1 MVIYPKNAIWIS
13 AKSRF
18 IHGNGEFS
26 LNTCELFDRRNC
38 FFFMIL
44 SYFINVNVWFMG
56 ISSAMMDFKIWLSC
70 YECSFKSISCEV
82 RLLQSYKPRYKHG
95 GAIPCQYDQ
104 YGGTIQHHASV
115 ETTRTEL
122 ITCHSNP
129 LMSKYPWICW
139 RDVLWLKPLH
149 WRVRTIVSTVL
160 LPFNQ
165 TIETSIWF
173 ISPLKSI
180 SL

>member
-1 MVIYPKNAIWIS
+1 MWVIWS
-13 AKSRF
+13 ATLWL
-18 IHGNGEFS
+18 I
-26 LNTCELFDRRNC
+26 
-38 FFFMIL
+38 FMIL
-44 SYFINVNVWFMG
+44 SYFINVNVLFIG
-56 ISSAMMDFKIWLSC
+56 ISSAMIDFKIWLSC
-70 YECSFKSISCEV
+70 YECSFKSISYGKTLTV
-82 RLLQSYKPRYKHG
+82 LQTPLQTWWGYTMPVWSVWGRL
-95 GAIPCQYDQ
+95 
-104 YGGTIQHHASV
+104 QHHASV
-115 ETTRTEL
+115 ETTWTEL

-139 RDVLWLKPLH
+139 SDVLWLKPLH
-149 WRVRTIVSTVL
+149 WRVRTMVSTVL